1 MAVDN
6 TNQSNNIIKLYDNVI
21 KPVSSNQISKFGPIL
36 YKKPSSNEINRCVK
50 QIVITSSNAEF
61 KFIENNDKI
70 DDEHN
75 YFKNDYDNSFLKKI
89 NSFNNLFKYL
99 KISIKQYP
107 GKLYNFN
114 NIDLHTPNSI
124 VCKGTVYDGMI
135 CYVLNSLFIKTNNKL
150 FNETNSKSIK
160 VPFHPLV
167 IILFFYISNGIP
179 YGKIIVSTSY
189 HNYNQPVSF
198 KSSTLFSSIEGF
210 MKFFDMTNYNYDNI
224 KTLLQKSIKDFKFIS
239 DNYNTDIFKISNDG
253 QQIILQKCTNL
264 LSDNIDNIVTL
275 CGNEKNGL
283 DFIVGNNSD
292 FNGISI
298 EKWPNGQTL
307 DFINDSNTFLGKI
320 LKENKNYIKQNKKL
334 NRFIKMN
341 ESFNFFKRN
350 RQIPRKMNNYTHR
363 MNEAFTG
370 DKPVYAAINIDPS
383 TPLNLNQGDE
393 VTASMFRN
401 PDDRPIAD
409 LVSIGDTAVID
420 DILDDGTYKLVIS
433 VSEPDSATD
442 LYNWIIEN
450 TNATDDNTIERYVA
464 PGLIDLMNDSDIDN
478 SDDSYDDI
486 DDSDLDDLADEADAY
501 NESVSSKFSKY
512 RNLYESAV
520 SKMNESDSLNE
531 KDDKEDDS
539 SDDDL
544 SDLFSDD
551 DTNDDSSDDNKDSSD
566 DDNKSDDEQSDDS
579 EDVPMTAVVLTVK
592 KDDVDKCKDEMVSAG
607 IPDEDIEILDG
618 EDDDENAKIKVDA
631 NSVKELKDYLQ
642 GKGIDLEEKIGGE
655 IIDDEEGDEDS
666 SDEDKDK
673 DGNDKDKE
681 DGDDTPS
688 DDFDMS
694 DLFGDDDDDSSDDKK

>member
-1 MAVDN
+1 MYKRN
-6 TNQSNNIIKLYDNVI
+6 RQIPRKGWNKSTN
-21 KPVSSNQISKFGPIL
+21 
-36 YKKPSSNEINRCVK
+36 
-50 QIVITSSNAEF
+50 IT
-61 KFIENNDKI
+61 
-70 DDEHN
+70 
-75 YFKNDYDNSFLKKI
+75 
-89 NSFNNLFKYL
+89 
-99 KISIKQYP
+99 
-107 GKLYNFN
+107 
-114 NIDLHTPNSI
+114 
-124 VCKGTVYDGMI
+124 
-135 CYVLNSLFIKTNNKL
+135 
-150 FNETNSKSIK
+150 
-160 VPFHPLV
+160 
-167 IILFFYISNGIP
+167 
-179 YGKIIVSTSY
+179 
-189 HNYNQPVSF
+189 
-198 KSSTLFSSIEGF
+198 
-210 MKFFDMTNYNYDNI
+210 
-224 KTLLQKSIKDFKFIS
+224 
-239 DNYNTDIFKISNDG
+239 
-253 QQIILQKCTNL
+253 
-264 LSDNIDNIVTL
+264 
-275 CGNEKNGL
+275 
-283 DFIVGNNSD
+283 
-292 FNGISI
+292 
-298 EKWPNGQTL
+298 
-307 DFINDSNTFLGKI
+307 
-320 LKENKNYIKQNKKL
+320 
-334 NRFIKMN
+334 N
-341 ESFNFFKRN
+341 ESFGDSKRN
-350 RQIPRKMNNYTHR
+350 RQIPRKMSNKTSRR

-370 DKPVYAAINIDPS
+370 DTPVYAAINIDPS

-464 PGLIDLMNDSDIDN
+464 PGLIDLMNDSDVDN
-478 SDDSYDDI
+478 NTLDDI

-566 DDNKSDDEQSDDS
+566 DDSKSDDEQSDDS